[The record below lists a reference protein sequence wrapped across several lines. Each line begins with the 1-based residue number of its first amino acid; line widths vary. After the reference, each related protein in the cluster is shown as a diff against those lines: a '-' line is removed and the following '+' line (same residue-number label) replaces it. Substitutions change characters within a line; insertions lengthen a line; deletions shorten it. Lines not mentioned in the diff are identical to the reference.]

1 MKRRDFVKNLSL
13 ASVGSPFLLND
24 LKFQTITK
32 PLFPIQKN
40 VEDKVLVIIRLGGG
54 NDGLS
59 TLVPLESYDNLAN
72 HRSNIIIPENDLL
85 AKL

>member
-40 VEDKVLVIIRLGGG
+40 VEDKVLVIIRLG
-54 NDGLS
+54 
-59 TLVPLESYDNLAN
+59 
-72 HRSNIIIPENDLL
+72 
-85 AKL
+85 